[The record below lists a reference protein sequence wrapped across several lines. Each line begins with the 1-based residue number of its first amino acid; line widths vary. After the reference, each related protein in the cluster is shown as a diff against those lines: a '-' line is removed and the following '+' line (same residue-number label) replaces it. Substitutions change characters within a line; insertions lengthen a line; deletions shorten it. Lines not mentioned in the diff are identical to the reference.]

1 MYELLDHAE
10 LTAPALI
17 AAFDG
22 WVSAGA
28 AGTATAE
35 HIADGGDVIAL
46 FDSDDLFDY
55 RVNRPSLEFV
65 DGIATEIGWPEVV
78 MRHRNLDGR
87 DLLVLTGPEPN
98 WKWRAFSAQVADLA
112 GELGVVQHVSL
123 GGIPW
128 AAPHTRPT
136 IVVTTSS
143 RPDLLGDDANHPQ
156 GELRVPASV
165 VSAVAHALADR
176 GIPTVGLWARV
187 PHYVGGV
194 YHPAVVTLVE
204 RLSRHLG
211 VKIPLG
217 SLVDDAQDQRR
228 SLDEAVDEQE
238 GITDV
243 VTRLEELY
251 DAQGEVAS
259 GEEIAAEIERFLIE
273 SADDDSN

>member
-1 MYELLDHAE
+1 MYQLLDHAE

-28 AGTATAE
+28 AGTATAD

-46 FDSDDLFDY
+46 FESDDLFDY

-98 WKWRAFSAQVADLA
+98 WKWKAFAAQVADLA

-243 VTRLEELY
+243 VTRLEALY

-273 SADDDSN
+273 AADDD

>member
-46 FDSDDLFDY
+46 FESDDLFDY

-98 WKWRAFSAQVADLA
+98 WKWQAFSAQVADLA

-243 VTRLEELY
+243 VTRLEALY

>member
-1 MYELLDHAE
+1 MYELLDHDT

-28 AGTATAE
+28 AGTATAH
-35 HIADGGDVIAL
+35 HIAGDGPVIAR
-46 FDSDDLFDY
+46 FSSDELYDY
-55 RVNRPSLEFV
+55 RVNRPTLEFI
-65 DGIATEIGWPEVV
+65 DGIATDLVWPQTI
-78 MRHRNLDGR
+78 MRHRHVDGR

-98 WKWRAFSAQVADLA
+98 WKWNAFGVAVADLA
-112 GELGVVQHVSL
+112 SELGVVQHVSL

-143 RPDLLGDDANHPQ
+143 RPDLLGEDANYPE
-156 GELRVPASV
+156 GVLRVPASI
-165 VSAVAHALADR
+165 VSIVAHVLVDR

-204 RLSRHLG
+204 RISRHLG
-211 VKIPLG
+211 VRLPLG
-217 SLVDDAQDQRR
+217 SLVDDAADQRS
-228 SLDEAVDEQE
+228 SLDSAVQDQE
-238 GITDV
+238 GIADV
-243 VTRLEELY
+243 VSQLESLY
-251 DAQGEVAS
+251 DSQGEVAS
-259 GEEIAAEIERFLIE
+259 GEEIAAEIERYLSE
-273 SADDDSN
+273 TAGDNE

>member
-1 MYELLDHAE
+1 MYELFDHAE

-35 HIADGGDVIAL
+35 HIADDGDVIAR
-46 FDSDDLFDY
+46 FEPDDLFDS

-78 MRHRNLDGR
+78 VRHRNLDGR

-98 WKWRAFSAQVADLA
+98 WKWRAFATEVADLA
-112 GELGVVQHVSL
+112 GEFGVVQHVSL

-204 RLSRHLG
+204 RISRHLG

-217 SLVDDAQDQRR
+217 SLVDDAKDQRS

-243 VTRLEELY
+243 VARLEALY

-273 SADDDSN
+273 AADDDSV

>member
-46 FDSDDLFDY
+46 FESDDLFAY

-243 VTRLEELY
+243 VTRLEALY

>member
-1 MYELLDHAE
+1 MYQLLDHAE

-28 AGTATAE
+28 AGTATAD

-46 FDSDDLFDY
+46 FESDDLFDY

-98 WKWRAFSAQVADLA
+98 WKWKAFAAQVADLA

-273 SADDDSN
+273 AADDD

>member
-1 MYELLDHAE
+1 MYELLDHAQ

-35 HIADGGDVIAL
+35 HIAGESDVIAR
-46 FDSDDLFDY
+46 FDPDELFDY

-65 DGIATEIGWPEVV
+65 DGISTEIGWPEVV
-78 MRHRNLDGR
+78 VRHRNLDGR

-98 WKWRAFSAQVADLA
+98 WKWRAFAAEVADLA
-112 GELGVVQHVSL
+112 SELGVVQHVSL

-143 RPDLLGDDANHPQ
+143 RPDLLGDDANHPE
-156 GELRVPASV
+156 GVLRVPASV
-165 VSAVAHALADR
+165 VSAVAHVLADR

-217 SLVDDAQDQRR
+217 SLVDDSKDQRR

-243 VTRLEELY
+243 VARLEALY

-273 SADDDSN
+273 AADDDSV

>member
-46 FDSDDLFDY
+46 FESDDLFDY

-243 VTRLEELY
+243 VTRLEALY

>member
-1 MYELLDHAE
+1 MYELLDHAD

-28 AGTATAE
+28 AGTATAN
-35 HIADGGDVIAL
+35 HIAVGGDIIAR
-46 FDSDDLFDY
+46 FDPDDLYDY

-65 DGIATEIGWPEVV
+65 DGISTEIVWPEAVV
-78 MRHRNLDGR
+78 RHCNVDDR

-98 WKWRAFSAQVADLA
+98 WKWQAFAAAVADMA
-112 GELGVVQHVSL
+112 AKLGVVQHVSL

-143 RPDLLGDDANHPQ
+143 RPDLLGDDANHPA
-156 GELRVPASV
+156 GVLRVPASV
-165 VSAVAHALADR
+165 VSALADVLADR

-211 VKIPLG
+211 VRIPLG
-217 SLVDDAQDQRR
+217 SLVDDAADQRR
-228 SLDEAVDEQE
+228 NLDSAIEDQDGVAEVVSQLEA
-238 GITDV
+238 
-243 VTRLEELY
+243 LY

-259 GEEIAAEIERFLIE
+259 GEEIGAEIERFLIE
-273 SADDDSN
+273 ASDDDSN

>member
-1 MYELLDHAE
+1 MYELFDHAE

-35 HIADGGDVIAL
+35 HIADGGDVIAR
-46 FDSDDLFDY
+46 FEPDDLFDY

-78 MRHRNLDGR
+78 VRHRNLDGR
-87 DLLVLTGPEPN
+87 DLLLLTGPEPN
-98 WKWRAFSAQVADLA
+98 WKWRAFAAEVADLA

-217 SLVDDAQDQRR
+217 SLVDDSHDQR
-228 SLDEAVDEQE
+228 SNLDEAVDEQE

-243 VTRLEELY
+243 VARLEALY

-273 SADDDSN
+273 AADDDSN

>member
-1 MYELLDHAE
+1 MYELLDPGDF
-10 LTAPALI
+10 TAPALI

-35 HIADGGDVIAL
+35 HIADAGPVIAR
-46 FDSDDLFDY
+46 FSSDDLYDY
-55 RVNRPSLEFV
+55 RVNRPTLDFV
-65 DGIATEIGWPEVV
+65 DGISQAISWPEASV
-78 MRHRNLDGR
+78 RHRSVDGR
-87 DLLVLTGPEPN
+87 DLLILTGPEPN
-98 WKWRAFSAQVADLA
+98 WKWRAFGAAVADLA
-112 GELGVVQHVSL
+112 GKLGVIELVSL

-143 RPDLLGDDANHPQ
+143 RPDLLGEDANYPN
-156 GELRVPASV
+156 GELRVPASI
-165 VSAVAHALADR
+165 VSAIGHALTDR

-187 PHYVGGV
+187 PHYVGGT

-211 VKIPLG
+211 VRIPLG
-217 SLVDDAQDQRR
+217 SLVDDASDQRR
-228 SLDEAVDEQE
+228 QLDEAVEEQDGVAE
-238 GITDV
+238 V
-243 VTRLEELY
+243 VSQLEALY

-259 GEEIAAEIERFLIE
+259 GEEIAAEIERFLSQ
-273 SADDDSN
+273 SADDDTD

>member
-1 MYELLDHAE
+1 MYELLDHAQ

-35 HIADGGDVIAL
+35 HIAGESDVIAR
-46 FDSDDLFDY
+46 FDPDELFDY

-65 DGIATEIGWPEVV
+65 DGISKEIGWPEVV
-78 MRHRNLDGR
+78 VRHRNLDGR

-98 WKWRAFSAQVADLA
+98 WKWRAFAAEVADLA
-112 GELGVVQHVSL
+112 SELGVVQHVSL

-143 RPDLLGDDANHPQ
+143 RPDLLGDDANHPE
-156 GELRVPASV
+156 GVLRVPASV
-165 VSAVAHALADR
+165 VSAVAHVLADR

-217 SLVDDAQDQRR
+217 SLVDDSKDQRR

-243 VTRLEELY
+243 VARLEALY

-273 SADDDSN
+273 AADDDSV

>member
-17 AAFDG
+17 GAFDG

-35 HIADGGDVIAL
+35 HIIADGHVVAR
-46 FDSDDLFDY
+46 FEPDDLFDY

-78 MRHRNLDGR
+78 IRHRNLEGR

-98 WKWRAFSAQVADLA
+98 WKWRTFASSVADLA
-112 GELGVVQHVSL
+112 TKLGVVQHVSL

-143 RPDLLGDDANHPQ
+143 RPDLLGEDANHPE
-156 GELRVPASV
+156 GVLRVPASV
-165 VSAVAHALADR
+165 VSAIAHVLADR

-211 VKIPLG
+211 VRIPLG
-217 SLVDDAQDQRR
+217 SLVDDAADQRR
-228 SLDEAVDEQE
+228 SLDAAIEEQE
-238 GITDV
+238 GVADV
-243 VTRLEELY
+243 VSQLEALY

-259 GEEIAAEIERFLIE
+259 GEEIAAEIERFLIDA
-273 SADDDSN
+273 ADDDSN

>member
-1 MYELLDHAE
+1 MYELFDHAE

-35 HIADGGDVIAL
+35 HIADDGDVIAR
-46 FDSDDLFDY
+46 FEPDDLFDY

-78 MRHRNLDGR
+78 VRHRNLDGR

-98 WKWRAFSAQVADLA
+98 WKWRAFAAEVADLA
-112 GELGVVQHVSL
+112 GEFGVVQHVSL

-217 SLVDDAQDQRR
+217 SLVDDAKDQR
-228 SLDEAVDEQE
+228 STLDEAVDEQE

-243 VTRLEELY
+243 VARLEALY

-273 SADDDSN
+273 AADDDSV

>member
-1 MYELLDHAE
+1 MYELFDHAE

-35 HIADGGDVIAL
+35 HIADDGDVIAR
-46 FDSDDLFDY
+46 FEPDDLFDY

-65 DGIATEIGWPEVV
+65 DGISTEIGWPEVV
-78 MRHRNLDGR
+78 VQHRNLDGR

-98 WKWRAFSAQVADLA
+98 WKWRAFATEVAELA
-112 GELGVVQHVSL
+112 GEFGVVQHVSL

-165 VSAVAHALADR
+165 VSAVSHALADR

-204 RLSRHLG
+204 RISRHLG

-217 SLVDDAQDQRR
+217 SLVDDAKDQRK

-243 VTRLEELY
+243 VARLEALY

-273 SADDDSN
+273 AADDDSV

>member
-1 MYELLDHAE
+1 MYQLLDHAE

-28 AGTATAE
+28 AGTATAD

-46 FDSDDLFDY
+46 FESDDLFDY

-98 WKWRAFSAQVADLA
+98 WKWKAFAAQVADLA

-243 VTRLEELY
+243 VIRLEALY

-273 SADDDSN
+273 SADDD

>member
-1 MYELLDHAE
+1 MYELFDHAQ

-28 AGTATAE
+28 AGTATAQ
-35 HIADGGDVIAL
+35 HIADEGDVIAR
-46 FDSDDLFDY
+46 FEPDDLFDY

-65 DGIATEIGWPEVV
+65 DGISTEIGWPEVV
-78 MRHRNLDGR
+78 VRHRNLDGR

-98 WKWRAFSAQVADLA
+98 WKWRAFAAEVADLA
-112 GELGVVQHVSL
+112 GELGVIQHVSL

-143 RPDLLGDDANHPQ
+143 RPDLLGDDANHPP

-165 VSAVAHALADR
+165 VSAVAHELADR

-217 SLVDDAQDQRR
+217 SLVDDSQDQRK

-243 VTRLEELY
+243 VARLEALY

-273 SADDDSN
+273 AADDDPN

>member
-1 MYELLDHAE
+1 MYELFDHDE

-35 HIADGGDVIAL
+35 HIADDGDVIAR
-46 FDSDDLFDY
+46 FEPDDLFDY

-65 DGIATEIGWPEVV
+65 DGISTEIGWPEVV
-78 MRHRNLDGR
+78 VRHRILDGR

-98 WKWRAFSAQVADLA
+98 WKWRAFATEVADLA
-112 GELGVVQHVSL
+112 GEFGVVQHVSL

-204 RLSRHLG
+204 RISRHLG

-217 SLVDDAQDQRR
+217 SLVDDAKDQRR

-243 VTRLEELY
+243 VARLEALY

-273 SADDDSN
+273 AADDDSV

>member
-28 AGTATAE
+28 AGTATAD
-35 HIADGGDVIAL
+35 HIAADGDVIAR
-46 FDSDDLFDY
+46 FEPDDLFDF

-65 DGIATEIGWPEVV
+65 DGISTEIEWPEVIV
-78 MRHRNLDGR
+78 RHRNLDGR

-98 WKWRAFSAQVADLA
+98 WKWRAFASSVADLA
-112 GELGVVQHVSL
+112 AKLGIVQLVSL

-143 RPDLLGDDANHPQ
+143 RPDLLGDDANHPD
-156 GELRVPASV
+156 GLLRVPASV
-165 VSAVAHALADR
+165 VSAVGHALADR
-176 GIPTVGLWARV
+176 GVPTVGLWARV

-217 SLVDDAQDQRR
+217 SLVDDAADQRK
-228 SLDEAVDEQE
+228 SLDAAVDEQE

-243 VTRLEELY
+243 VARLEALY

-273 SADDDSN
+273 AADDDSG

>member
-1 MYELLDHAE
+1 MYQLLDHAE

-28 AGTATAE
+28 AGTATAD

-46 FDSDDLFDY
+46 FESDDLFDY

-98 WKWRAFSAQVADLA
+98 WKWKAFAAQVADLA

-243 VTRLEELY
+243 VTRLEALY

-273 SADDDSN
+273 SADDD

>member
-1 MYELLDHAE
+1 MYELFDHDE

-35 HIADGGDVIAL
+35 HIADDGDVIAR
-46 FDSDDLFDY
+46 FEPDDLFDY

-65 DGIATEIGWPEVV
+65 DGISTEIGWPEVV
-78 MRHRNLDGR
+78 VRHRILDGR

-98 WKWRAFSAQVADLA
+98 WKWRAFATEVADLA
-112 GELGVVQHVSL
+112 GEFGVVQHVSL

-204 RLSRHLG
+204 RISRHLG

-217 SLVDDAQDQRR
+217 SLVDDAHDQRR

-243 VTRLEELY
+243 VARLEALY

-273 SADDDSN
+273 AADDDSN

>member
-1 MYELLDHAE
+1 MYELEDHTE

-35 HIADGGDVIAL
+35 HIAAESDVIAR
-46 FDSDDLFDY
+46 FDPEQLYDY
-55 RVNRPSLEFV
+55 RVNRPTLEFV
-65 DGIATEIGWPEVV
+65 DGISTEIEWPEASV
-78 MRHRNLDGR
+78 RHRSFDGR

-98 WKWRAFSAQVADLA
+98 WQWRAFAASVADLA
-112 GELGVVQHVSL
+112 AKLGVVQHVSL
-123 GGIPW
+123 AGIPW

-143 RPDLLGDDANHPQ
+143 RPDLLGDDANHPE
-156 GELRVPASV
+156 GVLRVPASV
-165 VSAVAHALADR
+165 VSAVGHALADR

-211 VKIPLG
+211 VRIPLG
-217 SLVDDAQDQRR
+217 SLVDDAADQRK
-228 SLDEAVDEQE
+228 SLDGAVEEQE
-238 GITDV
+238 GIADV
-243 VTRLEELY
+243 VSQLEALY

-273 SADDDSN
+273 AADDDSN

>member
-1 MYELLDHAE
+1 MYELLDHDT

-28 AGTATAE
+28 AGTATAH
-35 HIADGGDVIAL
+35 HIAGDGPVIAR
-46 FDSDDLFDY
+46 FSSDELYDY
-55 RVNRPSLEFV
+55 RVNRPTLEFI
-65 DGIATEIGWPEVV
+65 DGIATDLVWPQTV
-78 MRHRNLDGR
+78 MRHRHVDGR

-98 WKWRAFSAQVADLA
+98 WKWNAFGVAVADLA
-112 GELGVVQHVSL
+112 SELGVVQHVSL

-143 RPDLLGDDANHPQ
+143 RPDLLGEDANYPE
-156 GELRVPASV
+156 GVLRVPASI
-165 VSAVAHALADR
+165 VSVVAHVLVDR

-204 RLSRHLG
+204 RISRHLG
-211 VKIPLG
+211 VRLPLG
-217 SLVDDAQDQRR
+217 SLVDDAADQRS
-228 SLDEAVDEQE
+228 SLDSAVQEQE
-238 GITDV
+238 GIADV
-243 VTRLEELY
+243 VSQLESLY
-251 DAQGEVAS
+251 DSQGEVAS
-259 GEEIAAEIERFLIE
+259 GEEIAAEIERYLSE
-273 SADDDSN
+273 TAGDNE

>member
-1 MYELLDHAE
+1 MYQLLDHAE

-28 AGTATAE
+28 AGTATAD

-46 FDSDDLFDY
+46 FESDDLFDY

-243 VTRLEELY
+243 VTRLEALY

-273 SADDDSN
+273 SADDD